1 LCSRAEVDDPVEEEE
16 EIVEKEGIDAYEVC
30 LA

>member
-1 LCSRAEVDDPVEEEE
+1 LCSRAEVDDPVEEE